1 MATNFTIST
10 RRKNNKFYVDL
21 KGDFDRSSAH
31 LLLNALRKNSDF
43 EGKIYVDTNG
53 LRLVSPFSL
62 EIMKRNLTE
71 LKNKSSNIIFIGK
84 YGPTLSP

>member
-1 MATNFTIST
+1 MAINFTIST
-10 RRKNNKFYVDL
+10 RRKNNKLYIDL

-31 LLLNALRKNSDF
+31 LLLNVLRKNSDS
-43 EGKIYVDTNG
+43 EDKIYVDTNG

-71 LKNKSSNIIFIGK
+71 LKDKSANIIFVGK
-84 YGPTLSP
+84 YGTTISP